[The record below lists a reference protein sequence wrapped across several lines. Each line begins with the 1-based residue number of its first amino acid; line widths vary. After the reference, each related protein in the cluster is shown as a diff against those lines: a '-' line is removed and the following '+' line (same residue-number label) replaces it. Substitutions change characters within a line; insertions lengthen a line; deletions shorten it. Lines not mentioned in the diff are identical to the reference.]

1 MFNKKFISIGISLL
15 VVLIFVRC
23 SSQEYTSAKLYIQ
36 QLEWEKA
43 EEFLIKALVAEPD
56 NPEIPYQLGYHIY
69 ALQKRDWKM
78 MNQTFDKALSID
90 PDKKILGQPKTVK
103 EFVDL
108 AQTQFWGEEYN
119 KGIAQYKLYLKS
131 NSDVKDSIL
140 QTAIN
145 LFITASEIKPNEAQ
159 SYAMLSASYFNA
171 GDAVKS
177 EKNILKAVELSPDDA
192 GNNLTAGKIFMFKQD
207 FESALPYIN
216 KSVELDPSN
225 TEAIRNLAQIYYDT
239 GNMEK
244 SIET

>member
-119 KGIAQYKLYLKS
+119 KGIAQYKLCLLY
-131 NSDVKDSIL
+131 
-140 QTAIN
+140 T
-145 LFITASEIKPNEAQ
+145 F
-159 SYAMLSASYFNA
+159 
-171 GDAVKS
+171 
-177 EKNILKAVELSPDDA
+177 
-192 GNNLTAGKIFMFKQD
+192 
-207 FESALPYIN
+207 
-216 KSVELDPSN
+216 
-225 TEAIRNLAQIYYDT
+225 
-239 GNMEK
+239 
-244 SIET
+244 